1 MRKVGS
7 TTLSCPARTANW
19 RPPVAANNDSKSKST
34 PPADSKATKPEPG
47 DVQVLSSAKRDGKTV
62 QVLTDGVR
70 TWKETK

>member
-1 MRKVGS
+1 M
-7 TTLSCPARTANW
+7 
-19 RPPVAANNDSKSKST
+19 AANNDSKSKST